1 MGHIKVCDS
10 ARLNYFNGQQQ
21 SAAATAA
28 SSIAYFMLTAE
39 DSSPRLFVR
48 KPTLNYDVNNNKT
61 LFVLYNSM
69 GTTGLCRREE
79 TGYRVKSSM
88 HARLRKHM

>member
-1 MGHIKVCDS
+1 MEHIKVCDS

-21 SAAATAA
+21 SAAATA

-39 DSSPRLFVR
+39 DSSLRRFVC
-48 KPTLNYDVNNNKT
+48 KPTTLNYDVNNNKT
-61 LFVLYNSM
+61 LFVLYNWM
-69 GTTGLCRREE
+69 GTTGLCRRDE
-79 TGYRVKSSM
+79 TSYRVNSSI